1 MKFLHSLKNKKGY
14 TLLELLVV
22 IAIIA
27 IIATVGLVS
36 FNGTQKKARDTRRRG
51 DLRTIANALEQYY
64 AICGGVYPTPPGNVA
79 TAIYTTV
86 SCPSPLTTIMTTV
99 PKDPQGA
106 SYTCAGCSA
115 TVYQIGTTAWEA
127 EPAPVP
133 VFTNQQ

>member
-1 MKFLHSLKNKKGY
+1 MKLLHRFKDKKGY

-64 AICGGVYPTPPGNVA
+64 AVCGSVYPTPPGGVA
-79 TAIYTTV
+79 TAIYTTI
-86 SCPSPLTTIMTTV
+86 SCPNPATTIMTTV
-99 PKDPQGA
+99 PKDPTGS
-106 SYTCAGCSA
+106 SYTCTGCSA
-115 TVYQIGTTAWEA
+115 TTYQIGTAGWEA
-127 EPAPVP
+127 EPTPYP
-133 VFTNQQ
+133 SFTNQQ